1 MLNKKGVSDYVMNMT
16 FITRVRQQ
24 FYDHKDPPKNK
35 NFQFAVFKFG
45 PANDD
50 WDPSID
56 DAGLEWSSSL
66 VVQDFLQNTWQ
77 ASSFAACKDGC
88 HTEAVIIN
96 DQSISG
102 LHHMFTHE
110 YDQGPPHVFNIYSYN
125 SPCITGPGIGC
136 QNLIQD
142 TLTNFFA
149 DHSRESCNRQEWQI
163 NIAWTLQFRDQS
175 AGDCNVAWGT
185 WAADLMEE
193 HNNVTIKF
201 GRQDVG
207 QIERSLRS
215 NAGTIGYHSSQY
227 FLYIIILVSCI
238 LYFPWRSFWG
248 STFTENTNDLTCLY
262 NEKILCHSSFI

>member
-1 MLNKKGVSDYVMNMT
+1 MLCCEEEPYLLHGPTTGWKKIKNGKDQAVRNLTDETCGDPNCFCCCEDLACPSQQSESTEKCEERSQDIDKYCKEMDSCLVNEMVHSLKRDQVKKTNSDEMLNKKGISDYVMDMT

-102 LHHMFTHE
+102 LHHMFTRE
-110 YDQGPPHVFNIYSYN
+110 CDQQPPHVFNIYSYN
-125 SPCITGPGIGC
+125 SPCIRFWHW
-136 QNLIQD
+136 LSKS
-142 TLTNFFA
+142 
-149 DHSRESCNRQEWQI
+149 HSRHPNK
-163 NIAWTLQFRDQS
+163 LFR
-175 AGDCNVAWGT
+175 
-185 WAADLMEE
+185 
-193 HNNVTIKF
+193 
-201 GRQDVG
+201 
-207 QIERSLRS
+207 RSLEGALQSTRMA
-215 NAGTIGYHSSQY
+215 NKHRMDITI
-227 FLYIIILVSCI
+227 
-238 LYFPWRSFWG
+238 P
-248 STFTENTNDLTCLY
+248 
-262 NEKILCHSSFI
+262 